1 MKNDV
6 DTHVRQLAGQAV
18 QRLQSAGF
26 VAFWAG
32 GCVRDILMGVT
43 PKDYDIATN
52 AMPEDVFRL
61 FPGSVEVGKS
71 FGVVRAPL
79 EGIFFEIAMFRQDHS
94 YVDGRRPERVTPS
107 DPETDASRRDFTINA
122 IFYDPLTEQ
131 TYDYVG
137 GKSDIAART
146 IRCVGIPSQRFQE
159 DHLRM
164 LRAIRFASVLGFS
177 IEPETA
183 RAISENAQL
192 IGKISAERI
201 RDELARTLVESPSP
215 GDALV
220 LLDNLALLKEVLPE
234 IVDMKGVNQP
244 KEFHPEG
251 DVFAHTVAMLNM
263 MKSPSPILAFSVL
276 LHDVGKPATATMAAD
291 RIRFNRHADKGAD
304 LAEGIMQRLK
314 FSSDDIKTITQCVRN
329 HMRFQ
334 DVRKMRASTLRRFVG
349 APTFPVELEL
359 HRLDC
364 CASHN
369 ILSNWDFLVE
379 QQRQFASEP
388 ILPDPWINGNNIIN
402 LGVQPGADV
411 GVWKKKAYDAQLEK
425 TFAGRDELLAWL
437 KSEIQR

>member
-1 MKNDV
+1 MKNDA
-6 DTHVRQLAGQAV
+6 DIHVRQIAKQAV
-18 QRLQSAGF
+18 QRLQSAGY

-32 GCVRDILMGVT
+32 GCVRDILMGIT

-52 AMPEDVFRL
+52 AMPEDVARL

-79 EGIFFEIAMFRQDHS
+79 EDIFFDIAMFRRDHS
-94 YVDGRRPERVTPS
+94 YTDGRRPERVTPS

-122 IFYDPLTEQ
+122 IFYDPVTEQ

-137 GKSDIAART
+137 GKNDIAAH
-146 IRCVGIPSQRFQE
+146 IVRCVGAPSQRFQE

-164 LRAIRFASVLGFS
+164 LRAVRFASVLGFS
-177 IEPETA
+177 IEPDTA
-183 RAISENAQL
+183 RAISENANL
-192 IGKISAERI
+192 IGRISAERI
-201 RDELARTLVESPSP
+201 HDELVRILVESPRP

-220 LLDNLALLKEVLPE
+220 LLDKLALLKEILPE
-234 IVDMKGVNQP
+234 ITDMKGVNQP

-251 DVFAHTVAMLNM
+251 DVFAHTVVMLNM
-263 MKSPSPILAFSVL
+263 MKSPTPILALSVL
-276 LHDVGKPATATMAAD
+276 LHDIGKPATATLDAD

-304 LAEGIMQRLK
+304 ITEVILHRLK
-314 FSSDDIKTITQCVRN
+314 FSSDDIKTITHCVRN

-334 DVRKMRASTLRRFVG
+334 DVQKMRASTLRRLVG

-379 QQRQFASEP
+379 QQRQMASEP
-388 ILPDPWINGNNIIN
+388 ILPDPWIRGDDIIS
-402 LGVQPGADV
+402 LGVLPGRDV
-411 GVWKKKAYDAQLEK
+411 GIWKKKAYDAQLEK

-437 KSEIQR
+437 NSEIHR